1 MTIMEKTTTG
11 SEERESWPPAQ
22 VCPVVFAHAMHIWEH
37 DDGQARYCPGV
48 WTQSEER

>member
-11 SEERESWPPAQ
+11 SEERESGPPAQ